1 MRLKIT
7 ESKNAKSLYVIR
19 STYENGKHSS
29 EIVEKLG
36 TYAEILK
43 KLDGNDPIVW
53 AKAYI
58 KELNEKE
65 LSVFNVLL
73 WMCKSESQRHLNNY
87 SVTLSFGFN
96 SISRW
101 FDADKIPTHYIYN
114 RVRDVT
120 IYRDDISD
128 PVVFVKQFLEFC
140 K

>member
-1 MRLKIT
+1 MQTKTSNIEDDSFLVFFTK
-7 ESKNAKSLYVIR
+7 EEVSVI
-19 STYENGKHSS
+19 K
-29 EIVEKLG
+29 
-36 TYAEILK
+36 
-43 KLDGNDPIVW
+43 
-53 AKAYI
+53 

-101 FDADKIPTHYIYN
+101 FDVDKNPTHYIYN